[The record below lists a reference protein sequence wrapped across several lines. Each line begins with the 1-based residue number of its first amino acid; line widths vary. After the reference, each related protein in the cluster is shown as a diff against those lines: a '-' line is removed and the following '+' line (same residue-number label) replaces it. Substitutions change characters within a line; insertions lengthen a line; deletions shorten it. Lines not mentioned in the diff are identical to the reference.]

1 MLHDLALAGA
11 ACDRLALMHRGRV
24 VAQGSPAEVLRPEV
38 LTPVYGTD
46 VEVMTNPATGQP
58 LVAPR
63 IRR

>member
-1 MLHDLALAGA
+1 
-11 ACDRLALMHRGRV
+11 
-24 VAQGSPAEVLRPEV
+24 
-38 LTPVYGTD
+38 VYGTE